1 MMCMR
6 ENDIQELIYRYESH
20 ADIFGVKVNRRFH
33 YCETVEMDECL
44 LLDFDVNNVSVSLEI
59 LDASKRFNLP
69 RDGFENVVFF
79 KMEVSVEEKSIS
91 LNAVV
96 CVLLNDIESTQ
107 NSASFTSNINNLPN
121 MDVKLALV

>member
-1 MMCMR
+1 MTMS
-6 ENDIQELIYRYESH
+6 ENNMQELIYKYDGH
-20 ADIFGVKVNRRFH
+20 ADILGVKVNRKFH
-33 YCETVEMDECL
+33 YGETVEMDEGI
-44 LLDFDVNNVSVSLEI
+44 LLDFDVNKVPVSLEI

>member
-1 MMCMR
+1 MN
-6 ENDIQELIYRYESH
+6 ENDIQELIYKYDSH
-20 ADIFGVKVNRRFH
+20 ADILGVKVNRRFH
-33 YCETVEMDECL
+33 YNETVEMDEGL
-44 LLDFDVNNVSVSLEI
+44 LLDFDVNNVPVSLEI

-69 RDGFENVVFF
+69 RDSFENVVFF
-79 KMEVSVEEKSIS
+79 KMEVCVEEKSIS

-107 NSASFTSNINNLPN
+107 DIASFTSNINNLPN